1 MALRLA
7 GWSRATPVIGPER
20 RELAP
25 IIPPLLPEEQ
35 RLPGVKV
42 LKRPKLF
49 AIGEGLILASE
60 SPGLGLDV
68 GEEAIGNGMT

>member
-1 MALRLA
+1 
-7 GWSRATPVIGPER
+7 
-20 RELAP
+20 LAP
-25 IIPPLLPEEQ
+25 ITPPLLPEEQ
-35 RLPGVKV
+35 RLPGVEV

-68 GEEAIGNGMT
+68 DEEAIGNGMT